1 MPNPLSKLIV
11 PWYPS
16 SAIGLESQLASLVQ
30 VERGRG
36 SVCKLRRAACVTLNE
51 SLLRPSFDEPNL
63 PNRAEFASVLNDLA
77 ASAGLL
83 KQKKWSVALP
93 EAAVRTAILTLET
106 TPGSGAE
113 AEEIL
118 TWKLERTFG
127 VPLDEL
133 TISKERLA
141 ADAQRRERYLVIA
154 ARSAILEDYE
164 IVFSSLGW
172 RAGLMLPRH
181 MGESQWLTGNGSQ
194 GDALL
199 LSGSQEGFTAVV
211 FRDKQPLI
219 LRSVSCEPEEREDEL
234 YRLLL
239 FYRDR
244 RSATGEEML
253 SRMLVLGSSFPKKRV
268 AEIAN
273 ETLGTELRPLEAY
286 DLGLELPSRDIPFD
300 SIAAPAGL
308 ATLSWQ

>member
-1 MPNPLSKLIV
+1 MPNPLSKLTT

-16 SAIGLESQLASLVQ
+16 TAIGLERGLASLVQ
-30 VERGRG
+30 VERARG
-36 SVCKLRRAACVTLNE
+36 NVCKLRRAASVTLDE
-51 SLLRPSFDEPNL
+51 SLIRPSFDEPNL

-83 KQKKWSVALP
+83 RQKRWSVALP
-93 EAAVRTAILTLET
+93 ETSVRTAILTLET
-106 TPGSGAE
+106 APGSGAE
-113 AEEIL
+113 SEEIV

-133 TISKERLA
+133 TISKERLRP
-141 ADAQRRERYLVIA
+141 DAQRRERYLVIA
-154 ARSAILEDYE
+154 TRTSILEDYE
-164 IVFSSLGW
+164 LVFSSLGW
-172 RAGLMLPRH
+172 RAGLLLPRH
-181 MGESQWLTGNGSQ
+181 VGESQWLTGNGSA

-199 LSGSQEGFTAVV
+199 LSSSRDGFTAVV
-211 FRDKQPLI
+211 FREKQPLI
-219 LRSVSCEPEEREDEL
+219 LRNVSCEPEEREDEL

-244 RSATGEEML
+244 RSAASEETL
-253 SRMLVLGSSFPKKRV
+253 SRMLVLGTGFPKSRA

-273 ETLGTELRPLEAY
+273 ETLGTDLRPLEAF

>member
-1 MPNPLSKLIV
+1 
-11 PWYPS
+11 
-16 SAIGLESQLASLVQ
+16 
-30 VERGRG
+30 
-36 SVCKLRRAACVTLNE
+36 
-51 SLLRPSFDEPNL
+51 
-63 PNRAEFASVLNDLA
+63 
-77 ASAGLL
+77 
-83 KQKKWSVALP
+83 
-93 EAAVRTAILTLET
+93 
-106 TPGSGAE
+106 
-113 AEEIL
+113 
-118 TWKLERTFG
+118 
-127 VPLDEL
+127 
-133 TISKERLA
+133 
-141 ADAQRRERYLVIA
+141 
-154 ARSAILEDYE
+154 
-164 IVFSSLGW
+164 
-172 RAGLMLPRH
+172 

-253 SRMLVLGSSFPKKRV
+253 SRMLVLGSSFPKNRV